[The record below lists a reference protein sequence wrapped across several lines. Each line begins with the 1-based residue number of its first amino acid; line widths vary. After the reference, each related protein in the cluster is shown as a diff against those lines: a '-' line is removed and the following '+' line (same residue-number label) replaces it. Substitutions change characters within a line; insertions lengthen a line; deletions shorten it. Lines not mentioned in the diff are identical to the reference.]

1 MRAAVRHSRLQQ
13 DGEAGTDG
21 DAALWLVREGRL
33 ADAFALTWRVLASDP
48 EEGVVRALRL
58 LSRCEPRGAF
68 GVLSLP
74 QARSLVG
81 LVVAELHDE
90 RHVEALLPWLE
101 RALWLQ
107 HDGTRIFDEREW
119 ETARRAVRGLSAS
132 DDAVGVAA
140 ARLHAFFHPAA
151 KMAPSP
157 HERGRERPEWQMTH
171 SWLD

>member
-1 MRAAVRHSRLQQ
+1 
-13 DGEAGTDG
+13 
-21 DAALWLVREGRL
+21 
-33 ADAFALTWRVLASDP
+33 
-48 EEGVVRALRL
+48 L
-58 LSRCEPRGAF
+58 LGRCEPRGAF
-68 GVLSLP
+68 AALPLP
-74 QARSLVG
+74 QARLLVG

-90 RHVEALLPWLE
+90 RHMEALLPWLE

-107 HDGTRIFDEREW
+107 HGGTQIFDECEW

-151 KMAPSP
+151 RMTLSP
-157 HERGRERPEWQMTH
+157 RQRGGRPEWQQTTH